1 MVLASVLLVAGVS
14 IAFVAQSITLAQKK
28 REITV
33 QASILASTVTAALS
47 FNDHAAAQEYVDALK
62 ANTEILQA
70 SIYDAQG
77 ARFASFARP
86 PEPPPPPLARDLGAG
101 PGANRI
107 VALVPVQQGRSQ
119 IGLVYLNVITER
131 ASRRYM
137 RLGIILL
144 MATMMGVIV
153 AVLVIAHRALTRV
166 NERLEQRS
174 RELAD
179 SNASLQQ
186 QIAERARVE
195 EALRQAQ
202 KMESIGQ
209 LTGGVAHDFNNLLQI
224 ILSSLAAL
232 RRRAQKWSLPDEA
245 MRDFDRFMDAA
256 AIGGERAAAL
266 TRQLLA
272 FARKT
277 PLQPVKLDVN
287 ALVAGMSEL
296 LRRTLGESV
305 VIESALAGGIW
316 RCFADQNQLASAL
329 LNLAVNAR
337 DAMKGGGTLT
347 IRTSNQ
353 RITEAEI
360 RDTPDMRAG
369 DYVVLAVSDTG
380 VGMSP
385 EVLERAF
392 EPFFT
397 TKDVGQGTG
406 LGLSQ
411 VYGFVNQSGGHIR
424 IISTPGRGT
433 TVRLCLP
440 RLLEAM
446 ADAPANARPPEIPRA
461 RQGETVLVVE
471 DEDQVRNQSVEML
484 RELGYGVKHAADG
497 HAALRMLE
505 VLERVTLLFTDVGLP
520 GGLDGGELAREVLR
534 RQPGTKVLFA
544 SGYTRDA
551 IARGGRLEAGVTLL
565 SKPFTFESLACK
577 VREVL
582 DE

>member
-1 MVLASVLLVAGVS
+1 
-14 IAFVAQSITLAQKK
+14 
-28 REITV
+28 
-33 QASILASTVTAALS
+33 
-47 FNDHAAAQEYVDALK
+47 
-62 ANTEILQA
+62 
-70 SIYDAQG
+70 
-77 ARFASFARP
+77 
-86 PEPPPPPLARDLGAG
+86 
-101 PGANRI
+101 
-107 VALVPVQQGRSQ
+107 
-119 IGLVYLNVITER
+119 
-131 ASRRYM
+131 
-137 RLGIILL
+137 
-144 MATMMGVIV
+144 
-153 AVLVIAHRALTRV
+153 
-166 NERLEQRS
+166 
-174 RELAD
+174 
-179 SNASLQQ
+179 
-186 QIAERARVE
+186 
-195 EALRQAQ
+195 
-202 KMESIGQ
+202 
-209 LTGGVAHDFNNLLQI
+209 
-224 ILSSLAAL
+224 
-232 RRRAQKWSLPDEA
+232 
-245 MRDFDRFMDAA
+245 
-256 AIGGERAAAL
+256 
-266 TRQLLA
+266 
-272 FARKT
+272 
-277 PLQPVKLDVN
+277 
-287 ALVAGMSEL
+287 
-296 LRRTLGESV
+296 V

-316 RCFADQNQLASAL
+316 PCFADQNQLASAL